1 MKATT
6 MTYIKIGT
14 VVAAIGLVA
23 LVSCS
28 QENSEQFTDAPT
40 FAQTDDID
48 VFARTVLDDL
58 QPISIAESRE
68 YCGYIYETEDGDL
81 AATPIIRGGEDFCDL
96 PEPDDNTLASFHTH
110 GGFSDRYDNE
120 VPSVDD
126 VKGDFE
132 AQIDGYI
139 GTPAGRVWL
148 VDYEGQI
155 ARQLCSTACIT
166 SDPNDDPEDAGFIPQ
181 SFTLPELRERFE

>member
-1 MKATT
+1 
-6 MTYIKIGT
+6 MTYLKIGT

-28 QENSEQFTDAPT
+28 EETSEQFTDAPT
-40 FAQTDDID
+40 FATTGDID
-48 VFARTVLDDL
+48 TFAKTILDDL
-58 QPISIAESRE
+58 QPVSISESRE
-68 YCGYIYETEDGDL
+68 YCGYIYETDNGGL

-96 PEPDDNTLASFHTH
+96 PDPDDSTLASFHTH

-126 VKGDFE
+126 VLGDFE
-132 AQIDGYI
+132 AMIDGYI
-139 GTPAGRVWL
+139 GTPSGRVWL
-148 VDYEGQI
+148 VDYDAQI
-155 ARQLCSTACIT
+155 ARQLCSSTCIT

-181 SFTLPELRERFE
+181 SFTLEELRERFE

>member
-1 MKATT
+1 
-6 MTYIKIGT
+6 MTYVKIGSA
-14 VVAAIGLVA
+14 VALIGLIV
-23 LVSCS
+23 LVSCA
-28 QENSEQFTDAPT
+28 EDTAELYTDTPT

-48 VFARTVLDDL
+48 VFARRVLDDL
-58 QPISIAESRE
+58 QPISIAQSRE
-68 YCGYIYETEDGDL
+68 YCGYIYETTDGGL

-96 PEPDDNTLASFHTH
+96 PDPDDNTLASFHTH
-110 GGFSDRYDNE
+110 GGFSDEYDNE

-126 VKGDFE
+126 VTSDFE
-132 AQIDGYI
+132 AMIDGYV

-148 VDYEGQI
+148 IDYDNRI

-166 SDPNDDPEDAGFIPQ
+166 SDPDDDPEDAGFVPQ